1 MSVGEPV
8 VVVEY
13 HDCGHHRRGHHE
25 HDAVEICA
33 CFLVMGEKSKGD
45 MLARFSSV
53 VNQERRFVATK
64 ILSGGGGSR
73 YGFFFSVGKRLCC
86 AHFPLISSWQIP

>member
-73 YGFFFSVGKRLCC
+73 YGFFLALERGCVV
-86 AHFPLISSWQIP
+86 HIFP